1 VIVWGLASLLCAFLC
16 TIGFVAA
23 GVRAEQRPPRWSP
36 LWWAG
41 AAVLLGTVGVVLL
54 TARVVTAW

>member
-1 VIVWGLASLLCAFLC
+1 VIVWGLACLLCSFLC
-16 TIGFVAA
+16 TVAFVAE
-23 GVRAEQRPPRWSP
+23 GVRAEQRPPRYSP

-41 AAVLLGTVGVVLL
+41 AAVALAAVGVALL